1 MRRAV
6 IYGSAM
12 GSFAVEQFSIGR
24 LLEITRAD
32 IDRRVHEFRKLV
44 SFDIEMADAMPSD
57 SAAAQ

>member
-24 LLEITRAD
+24 LLELTRAD
-32 IDRRVHEFRKLV
+32 IDARVRAFRQLTA
-44 SFDIEMADAMPSD
+44 FETELPELAE
-57 SAAAQ
+57 SAT